1 MVFLQTNLSSITSNI
16 AVWRSIGLL
25 DQPRSCEW
33 SCFFHNCFEWESL
46 VNLLRHAD
54 ISVTITSKKKTLR
67 GLVEL
72 MKPAIVERLH
82 DLWPQQDAIEPT
94 VPAAAS
100 HTVSWTLIVKTHQ
113 NQHRRTNK
121 HPREWDLYD
130 KWRREQDLSDKR
142 IGKVDL
148 ADVLDTLITIA
159 SIELRAVLS

>member
-1 MVFLQTNLSSITSNI
+1 MISCNLMVFLQMNLSSITSNI

-94 VPAAAS
+94 VPAAPLIQS
-100 HTVSWTLIVKTHQ
+100 VGHWLWKPTKINTVGQISTPGNEIYMINGEESRICLI
-113 NQHRRTNK
+113 N
-121 HPREWDLYD
+121 
-130 KWRREQDLSDKR
+130 
-142 IGKVDL
+142 G
-148 ADVLDTLITIA
+148 
-159 SIELRAVLS
+159 